1 MKNPQVATIEKVECD
16 DHSRECCAREG
27 RSRGQR
33 RCPGWNHRVGYHLGV
48 SVEKMKPVVH
58 RMLVSRPST
67 AEKGEAGSMDFGR
80 RAGRHRILCL
90 ILEHVDFEV
99 PAG

>member
-16 DHSRECCAREG
+16 DHSRECCGREG

-33 RCPGWNHRVGYHLGV
+33 RCPRWNHRVGYHLGV
-48 SVEKMKPVVH
+48 SVEEMKPVVH

-67 AEKGEAGSMDFGR
+67 AEKGRQETWILAGG
-80 RAGRHRILCL
+80 
-90 ILEHVDFEV
+90 LEGTGFSI
-99 PAG
+99 